1 MSPMFKST
9 GSGSLRRKFGEEVV
23 DRCKSNFDT
32 IWGDTGLSYAKKKSC
47 QYLQKAS
54 TRFLL
59 PFEHNTRT

>member
-32 IWGDTGLSYAKKKSC
+32 IWGDTGLSYAKKEIMSISSEGIDTISF
-47 QYLQKAS
+47 AV
-54 TRFLL
+54 
-59 PFEHNTRT
+59 